1 MKEGRYH
8 GTQSLNALVGVPATK
23 ATQVT

>member
-1 MKEGRYH
+1 M
-8 GTQSLNALVGVPATK
+8 TWSLNALVGVPATK